1 MDEKEIR
8 EKVKAII
15 KDKLGVD
22 DDKIVDEA
30 KYVDDLGA
38 DSLSLVDIAMAF
50 EDDFG
55 MKIPDEDI
63 EKITSVKDTI
73 QYIKEHVEQL

>member
-8 EKVKAII
+8 TKVAEII
-15 KDKLGVD
+15 KDKLGVE

-30 KYVDDLGA
+30 KYVEDLGA
-38 DSLSLVDIAMAF
+38 DSLSLVDIAMAL
-50 EDDFG
+50 EDEFG

-63 EKITSVKDTI
+63 EKITTVGSTI
-73 QYIKEHVEQL
+73 QYIKEHLK

>member
-15 KDKLGVD
+15 KDKLGVE
-22 DDKIVDEA
+22 DDKIVDDA

-73 QYIKEHVEQL
+73 QYIKDHVE

>member
-8 EKVKAII
+8 EKVVEIV
-15 KDKLGVD
+15 KDKLGVE
-22 DDKIVDEA
+22 DDKITDDA

-38 DSLSLVDIAMAF
+38 DSLSLVDIAMAL
-50 EDDFG
+50 EDEFG

-63 EKITSVKDTI
+63 EKITTVGATI
-73 QYIKEHVEQL
+73 QYIKEHLK

>member
-1 MDEKEIR
+1 MDEKEVR
-8 EKVKAII
+8 AKVKEII

-30 KYVDDLGA
+30 KYVEDLGA
-38 DSLSLVDIAMAF
+38 DSLSLVDIAMAL

-55 MKIPDEDI
+55 MTIPDEDI
-63 EKITSVKDTI
+63 EKLTTVGATV
-73 QYIKEHVEQL
+73 QYIKDHVK

>member
-8 EKVKAII
+8 EKVVEIV
-15 KDKLGVD
+15 KDKLGVE
-22 DDKIVDEA
+22 DDKITDDA

-38 DSLSLVDIAMAF
+38 DSLSLVDIAMAL
-50 EDDFG
+50 EDEFG

-63 EKITSVKDTI
+63 EKITTVGATI
-73 QYIKEHVEQL
+73 QYIREHLK

>member
-1 MDEKEIR
+1 MDEKKIR
-8 EKVKAII
+8 EKVKEII
-15 KDKLGVD
+15 KDKLGVEE
-22 DDKIVDEA
+22 DKIVDDA
-30 KYVDDLGA
+30 KYIDDLGA

-73 QYIKEHVEQL
+73 QYIKDHVK

>member
-15 KDKLGVD
+15 KDKLGVE
-22 DDKIVDEA
+22 DDKIVDGA

-73 QYIKEHVEQL
+73 QYIKDHVE

>member
-8 EKVKAII
+8 AKVVEIV
-15 KDKLGVD
+15 KDKLGID
-22 DDKIVDEA
+22 DDKITDDA

-38 DSLSLVDIAMAF
+38 DSLSLVDVAMAL
-50 EDDFG
+50 EDEFG

-63 EKITSVKDTI
+63 EKITTVGATVE
-73 QYIKEHVEQL
+73 YIKEHLK

>member
-8 EKVKAII
+8 SKVVEII

-30 KYVDDLGA
+30 KYVEDLGA
-38 DSLSLVDIAMAF
+38 DSLSLVDIAMAL
-50 EDDFG
+50 EDEFG

-63 EKITSVKDTI
+63 EKITTVGSTI
-73 QYIKEHVEQL
+73 QYIKDHAK